1 MKSFLLISF
10 ICLSTVLC
18 ASSTKEDIKATHDRI
33 YTLLSSNPDLAL
45 KLSQESEIKAHNAD
59 LIVEEANS
67 IYIQAWILKKKKFE
81 PGKSFI
87 LYLKALDLLKPV
99 YRDYEEG
106 LNIYLDLLVS
116 VGNILIEHHAL
127 DEARVYYE
135 ESLSVSLENNLPKD
149 VSMSYRRI
157 ATLTKDQGNINQAL
171 GFIEKSVYHAR
182 VSKDEKSLIMS
193 LNSKGLLELEAG
205 LYAPAR
211 RTYRQILEFDYSDK
225 DFGNTYIGKAWH
237 NIGFSYDLEENYAA
251 AILAYRNAEDIK
263 RKYGTERDWFITL
276 KDISETYFKTENMEM
291 SEQYALRALEHYDK
305 VQLKLEN
312 YELYE
317 QLASIYFTKGDYVKS
332 REYTEKFLDEN
343 DKFIKMQEKIQRTK
357 DQYKMEILAAGFF
370 AESNSK
376 QTTSMYSMLLSVM
389 SGALTLTILG
399 GLFWQHYTKR
409 NIRKA
414 LQDIE
419 KNSFV

>member
-1 MKSFLLISF
+1 M
-10 ICLSTVLC
+10 LC
-18 ASSTKEDIKATHDRI
+18 ASSIKEDITATHKHI
-33 YTLLSSNPDLAL
+33 YTLLSSDPDLAL
-45 KLSQESEIKAHNAD
+45 KLSQESEIKAHNAG
-59 LIVEEANS
+59 LVVEEANS
-67 IYIQAWILKKKKFE
+67 IYIQAWLFKKQKLE
-81 PGKSFI
+81 SGKSFI
-87 LYLKALDLLKPV
+87 LFLKALDLLKPV
-99 YRDYEEG
+99 YKDSKEG
-106 LNIYLDLLVS
+106 LDIYLELLVNA
-116 VGNILIEHHAL
+116 GNILIEHHAL
-127 DEARVYYE
+127 DEARFYFE
-135 ESLSVSLENNLPKD
+135 ESLRISLKNNLPKD

-157 ATLTKDQGNINQAL
+157 ANLTKDQGDINQAL
-171 GFIEKSVYHAR
+171 EFVGKSVHYAKI
-182 VSKDEKSLIMS
+182 SKNDKELAMS
-193 LNSKGLLELEAG
+193 INSKGLLEIEAG
-205 LYAPAR
+205 HYELAR
-211 RTYRQILEFDYSDK
+211 QTYKDLIEFDYSDK
-225 DFGNTYIGKAWH
+225 DFGNNYIGKAWH

-263 RKYGTERDWFITL
+263 LKYGTERDWFITL
-276 KDISETYFKTENMEM
+276 KDISETYFKTEDLEM

-305 VQLKLEN
+305 VQLQLSN

-317 QLASIYFTKGDYVKS
+317 QLASTYFTMGDYVKS
-332 REYTEKFLDEN
+332 REYTEKFLAEN

-376 QTTSMYSMLLSVM
+376 QTSSMYTMLLSIM

-419 KNSFV
+419 RNSFV